1 MFYFSAMAD
10 GPSMRD
16 SLNNWRNWDGPFSEK
31 VRLTLRNNLL
41 KARRRS
47 DCCGNHGEPG
57 C

>member
-1 MFYFSAMAD
+1 VFYFGAVAD
-10 GPSMRD
+10 RPSPRAAFA
-16 SLNNWRNWDGPFSEK
+16 NWRNWDGPLTEK
-31 VRLTLRNNLL
+31 VRLTLQNSLI

>member
-1 MFYFSAMAD
+1 VSSRPN
-10 GPSMRD
+10 PSD
-16 SLNNWRNWDGPFSEK
+16 FLNNWRDWDGPFSEK
-31 VRLTLRNNLL
+31 VRLSIKNNLI